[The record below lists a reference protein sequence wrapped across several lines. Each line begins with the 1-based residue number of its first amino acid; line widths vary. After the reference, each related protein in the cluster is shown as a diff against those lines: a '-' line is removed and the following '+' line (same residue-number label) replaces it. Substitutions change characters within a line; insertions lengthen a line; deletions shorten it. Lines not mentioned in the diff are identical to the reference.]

1 MIRKTR
7 KINKMRGSRSI
18 GGGCTKKRRGAGHK
32 GGKGKAGL
40 GKHHWTW
47 TVKND
52 PNHFGKYGFKRPQKM
67 TNKIKPVNI
76 GYLDDN
82 SEKLL
87 AKGIATKEGDTIV
100 IDVTDL
106 GYGKVLGK
114 GNLLKPLLI
123 KSPAFSASAEDKIQ
137 EAGGEAIK
145 L

>member
-114 GNLLKPLLI
+114 GNLLKPLII